1 MSSEIESDDSFMKS
15 LQSRMNQIQDRG
27 TILPILILDTILP
40 RQTLKIE
47 VANDPLFQALVKTRL
62 EEETPYFGMIG
73 TARLAGTGQEIPLQ
87 NGCEV
92 EIVDKPIVVQE
103 GGAALRVTLKARRRF
118 RIEAKEL
125 STAPGGW
132 TEARVIYF
140 DSAQEEK
147 DDQDREM
154 IRRAQTEARLLVDPN
169 MDGKSL
175 VDRWIALARQ
185 NERQPGQI
193 DTLLKDIGKPPSPDE
208 PSELAFWVGALV
220 NPLPGMG
227 VAMEIRPQLLMAK
240 TAEERVRVALKGITE
255 SIQHMNGTRRLF

>member
-1 MSSEIESDDSFMKS
+1 
-15 LQSRMNQIQDRG
+15 
-27 TILPILILDTILP
+27 
-40 RQTLKIE
+40 
-47 VANDPLFQALVKTRL
+47 
-62 EEETPYFGMIG
+62 
-73 TARLAGTGQEIPLQ
+73 
-87 NGCEV
+87 
-92 EIVDKPIVVQE
+92 
-103 GGAALRVTLKARRRF
+103 
-118 RIEAKEL
+118 
-125 STAPGGW
+125 
-132 TEARVIYF
+132 
-140 DSAQEEK
+140 
-147 DDQDREM
+147 M

-208 PSELAFWVGALV
+208 PSELASWVGALV